1 MMILKQRMTNRF
13 NPRKEKNMSNWQD
26 ALRKGKQD
34 VPPRI
39 CIYGGHGIGKSTLAS
54 KFPAP
59 IFISTEDGLDSL
71 DVTSFPRATKVEDVV
86 ENIKTLIKEDHEFKT
101 VVIDSVDWL
110 IEPLIVSNVESSHD
124 AKDLAYGKGQML
136 VAEEFREILQG
147 LDVLRVKRRMNIVL
161 IAHAAVVKFEDPRTE
176 PYDRFQP
183 KLPNRCNA
191 LLQEWADVLAF
202 AAFKVIIR
210 KSDSGFNN
218 QKTRGVTTGERLLHF
233 VENPAFAAKNRYTCP
248 DDIEMTIE
256 NIEKLIPI
264 SK

>member
-1 MMILKQRMTNRF
+1 MS
-13 NPRKEKNMSNWQD
+13 KEKVAPSWQNT
-26 ALRKGKQD
+26 LRKGKQQ
-34 VPPRI
+34 VPPRVV
-39 CIYGGHGIGKSTLAS
+39 IYGGHGIGKSTLAS
-54 KFPAP
+54 QFPNP

-71 DVTSFPRATKVEDVV
+71 DVTSFPRANHVNEVV
-86 ENIKTLIKEDHEFKT
+86 ESIKTLIKEDHDFKT

-110 IEPLIVSNVESSHD
+110 IEPLIVGNVEASND

-147 LDVLRVKRRMNIVL
+147 LDVLRIKRGMNVVI

-176 PYDRFQP
+176 PYDRYQP

-191 LLQEWADVLAF
+191 LLQQSADVIAF

-210 KSDSGFNN
+210 KSDAGFNN

-233 VENPAFAAKNRYTCP
+233 IENPAYAAKNRYNCP
-248 DDIEMTIE
+248 DEIEMKIE
-256 NIEKLIPI
+256 NLEKLIPI
-264 SK
+264 AK

>member
-1 MMILKQRMTNRF
+1 
-13 NPRKEKNMSNWQD
+13 MSNWQD
-26 ALRKGKQD
+26 ALIKGKQD

>member
-1 MMILKQRMTNRF
+1 
-13 NPRKEKNMSNWQD
+13 MSNWQD

-86 ENIKTLIKEDHEFKT
+86 ENIKTLIKEEHEFKT

-136 VAEEFREILQG
+136 VAEECREILQG
-147 LDVLRVKRRMNIVL
+147 LDVLRVKRRMNVVL

-218 QKTRGVTTGERLLHF
+218 QKNRGVTTGERLLHF

>member
-1 MMILKQRMTNRF
+1 
-13 NPRKEKNMSNWQD
+13 MSNWQD

-86 ENIKTLIKEDHEFKT
+86 DNIKTLIKEDHEFKT

-147 LDVLRVKRRMNIVL
+147 LDVLRVKRRMNVVL

-176 PYDRFQP
+176 PYDRYQP

-248 DDIEMTIE
+248 EEVEMTIE
-256 NIEKLIPI
+256 NLEKLIPI
-264 SK
+264 AK

>member
-1 MMILKQRMTNRF
+1 
-13 NPRKEKNMSNWQD
+13 MSNWKET
-26 ALRKGKQD
+26 LRTGKQD

-54 KFPAP
+54 KFPNP

-71 DVTSFPRATKVEDVV
+71 DVTSFPHANAIEDVV
-86 ENIKTLIKEDHEFKT
+86 ESIKTLLKEDHDYKT

-110 IEPLIVSNVESSHD
+110 VEPLIIRSVEASHD
-124 AKDLAYGKGQML
+124 AKDLAFGKSQMF
-136 VAEEFREILQG
+136 VAEELREILQG
-147 LDVLRVKRRMNIVL
+147 LDLLRTKRRMNVVL

-176 PYDRFQP
+176 PYDRYQP

-210 KSDSGFNN
+210 KSDAGFNA
-218 QKTRGVTTGERLLHF
+218 QKSRGVTTGERLLHF
-233 VENPAFAAKNRYTCP
+233 VENPAFAAKNRYSCP
-248 DDIEMTIE
+248 EDIEMTIE
-256 NIEKLIPI
+256 NLEKLLPI
-264 SK
+264 IK

>member
-1 MMILKQRMTNRF
+1 
-13 NPRKEKNMSNWQD
+13 MSNWQD

-147 LDVLRVKRRMNIVL
+147 LDVLRVKRRMNVVL

>member
-1 MMILKQRMTNRF
+1 
-13 NPRKEKNMSNWQD
+13 MSKDKTPSWQD
-26 ALRKGKQD
+26 SLRKGKQA

-54 KFPAP
+54 QFPDP

-71 DVTSFPRATKVEDVV
+71 DVVSFSKAENINEVV
-86 ENIKTLIKEDHEFKT
+86 GNIKTLIKEDHNFKT

-110 IEPLIVSNVESSHD
+110 VEPLIVSNVESNHD

-147 LDVLRVKRRMNIVL
+147 LDVLRLKRGMNVVL

-176 PYDRFQP
+176 PYDRYQP

-191 LLQEWADVLAF
+191 LLMEWADVLAF

-210 KSDSGFNN
+210 KSDAGFNN
-218 QKTRGVTTGERLLHF
+218 TKTRGVTTGERLLHF
-233 VENPAFAAKNRYTCP
+233 VENPAYVAKNRYNCP
-248 DDIEMTIE
+248 EEIEMTID
-256 NIEKLIPI
+256 NLTNAVPI

>member
-1 MMILKQRMTNRF
+1 
-13 NPRKEKNMSNWQD
+13 MSNWQD

-147 LDVLRVKRRMNIVL
+147 LDVLRVKRRMNVVL

-256 NIEKLIPI
+256 NLSKLLPLAR
-264 SK
+264 

>member
-1 MMILKQRMTNRF
+1 MS
-13 NPRKEKNMSNWQD
+13 KEKAAPSWQD
-26 ALRKGKQD
+26 TLRKGKQE

-39 CIYGGHGIGKSTLAS
+39 VVYGGHGIGKSTLAS
-54 KFPAP
+54 QFPNP

-71 DVTSFPRATKVEDVV
+71 DVTSFPRANHINEVV
-86 ENIKTLIKEDHEFKT
+86 ESIKTLIKEEHEFKT

-147 LDVLRVKRRMNIVL
+147 LDVLRLKRGMNVVL

-176 PYDRFQP
+176 PYDRYQP

-191 LLQEWADVLAF
+191 LLQEWADVIAF

-210 KSDSGFNN
+210 KSDTGFNN

-233 VENPAFAAKNRYTCP
+233 IENPAYAAKNRYNCP
-248 DDIEMTIE
+248 EEIEMSIA
-256 NIEKLIPI
+256 NLEKLIPI
-264 SK
+264 AK

>member
-1 MMILKQRMTNRF
+1 
-13 NPRKEKNMSNWQD
+13 MSNWQD

-86 ENIKTLIKEDHEFKT
+86 DNIKTLIKEEHEFKT

-176 PYDRFQP
+176 PYDRYQP

-248 DDIEMTIE
+248 EEVEMTIE
-256 NIEKLIPI
+256 NLEKLIPI
-264 SK
+264 AK